1 MSTASPTPLRR
12 LLLLLSVDRADIFRI
27 FGYAILTGFISL
39 SLPLGIQAVIS
50 LIVGGTFNASLNLLI
65 ALVSLGVLLSGGI
78 QVMQM
83 ALVEALQQRIFAR
96 SALEFAHR
104 IPRLHLERFRGQ
116 YPPELVNRF
125 FDTLTIQKGLP
136 KLLVDSTSAAV
147 QILYGMTLVAFYHP
161 LFVFVGVLLL
171 FSLALMVALTGPP
184 GLRSSLLESR
194 FKYAVVHWL
203 EEVARVLRTFKL
215 AGDNPLPVRHTDE
228 LVTEYLKARKTH
240 FRILIFQ
247 FSGMV
252 VFKTFVAAGLLFVG
266 AYLTIRNEITVGQFV
281 ASEIVIIL
289 VMGSVEK
296 LILSIETI
304 FDMLTGVEKIGNVT
318 DLALEAG
325 EGREPLQV
333 EDCTDRHPGM
343 AIEARDL
350 VYRHRE
356 TDRIGLRGISFRAEP
371 GERILIAGSN
381 GSGKSTL
388 INLLSGLM
396 ADNEGMLLADNIS
409 FHHLQRNALRER
421 IGDYTAG
428 EDLFRGSLL
437 NNIAMGKEG
446 VSLQAVDDA
455 VRRTGLEPLIQS
467 LPRGLHTEIE
477 PTGRTLPRSAVA
489 RIILARS
496 IVDRPRLLAVEGLF
510 EAFNPQ
516 EKQHLLDELTGNHR
530 TWTLF
535 AVSNDPQVA
544 YRCDRVLV
552 LDEGRLVANDS
563 PSKVLQNP
571 RFHPLFYPNQPI
583 PNTPSTPEPPTPPTT
598 PEA

>member
-1 MSTASPTPLRR
+1 MADNPITPPTPLRR
-12 LLLLLSVDRADIFRI
+12 LLLLLSVDRADIFRVY
-27 FGYAILTGFISL
+27 GYAALQGFISL

-65 ALVSLGVLLSGGI
+65 GLVTLGVLVSGGI

-104 IPRLHLERFRGQ
+104 VPRLHLERFQGQ

-136 KLLVDSTSAAV
+136 KLLVDVTAAAV
-147 QILYGMTLVAFYHP
+147 QILFGLTLIAFYHP

-171 FSLALMVALTGPP
+171 TGLALMVALTGPP
-184 GLRSSLLESR
+184 GLRTSLLESKY
-194 FKYAVVHWL
+194 KYAVAHWL

-215 AGDNPLPVRHTDE
+215 AGDNPLPVRRTDW
-228 LVTEYLKARKTH
+228 LVTHWLGARKAH
-240 FRILIFQ
+240 FRILVTQ
-247 FSGMV
+247 FGGMV
-252 VFKTFVAAGLLFVG
+252 LFKTLVAAGLLFVG

-296 LILSIETI
+296 LILGMETM
-304 FDMLTGVEKIGNVT
+304 FDMLTGVEKIGSVT
-318 DLALEAG
+318 DLALEDTQ
-325 EGREPLQV
+325 GRAPLRA

-356 TDRIGLRGISFRAEP
+356 TGRLALDGVSFRVEP
-371 GERILIAGSN
+371 GERVAIAGAN
-381 GSGKSTL
+381 EGGKSTL
-388 INLLSGLM
+388 IHLLAGLLG
-396 ADNEGMLLADNIS
+396 DYEGALLADGIA
-409 FHHLQRNALRER
+409 FGHLDRNALRER

-437 NNIAMGKEG
+437 ENIAMGKEG
-446 VSLQAVDDA
+446 ITLDAVDKA
-455 VRRTGLEPLIQS
+455 VRAVGLEPFVQT
-467 LPRGLHTEIE
+467 LPKGLYTEVA
-477 PTGRTLPRSAVA
+477 PTGRTLARSAVA
-489 RIILARS
+489 RVILARS

-510 EAFNPQ
+510 EPFQPA
-516 EKQHLLDELTGNHR
+516 EKQRLLDLLTGPDR

-552 LDEGRLVANDS
+552 LEGGRLKADG
-563 PSKVLQNP
+563 PPAEVLARP
-571 RFHPLFYPNQPI
+571 EVHGLFYPPR
-583 PNTPSTPEPPTPPTT
+583 PEGSTDH
-598 PEA
+598 A

>member
-1 MSTASPTPLRR
+1 MSSASPTPLRR
-12 LLLLLSVDRADIFRI
+12 LFLLLSVDKADIFRI
-27 FGYAILTGFISL
+27 FGYAILMGFISL
-39 SLPLGIQAVIS
+39 SLPLGVQAVIS

-65 ALVSLGVLLSGGI
+65 ALVSLGVLVSGGI

-83 ALVEALQQRIFAR
+83 ALVEALQQKIFAR

-136 KLLVDSTSAAV
+136 KLLIDSTGAAV

-171 FSLALMVALTGPP
+171 FSLVLMVALTGPP
-184 GLRSSLLESR
+184 GLRSSLLESK

-215 AGDNPLPVRHTDE
+215 AGDNPLPVQHTDE
-228 LVTEYLKARKTH
+228 LVTNYLKARKTH
-240 FRILIFQ
+240 FRILVFQ

-252 VFKTFVAAGLLFVG
+252 LFKTLVAAGLLFVG

-289 VMGSVEK
+289 VMSSVEK
-296 LILSIETI
+296 LILSMETI

-325 EGREPLQV
+325 DGREPLAV
-333 EDCTDRHPGM
+333 EDCTDRHPGL

-356 TDRIGLRGISFRAEP
+356 TDRIALRGLSFSAEP
-371 GERILIAGSN
+371 GERVLIAGSN

-396 ADNEGMLLADNIS
+396 GDNEGIILGDGIS
-409 FHHLQRNALRER
+409 FHHMNRNALRQR

-437 NNIAMGKEG
+437 ENIAMGKAH
-446 VSLQAVDDA
+446 VSQEAVDDA

-467 LPRGLHTEIE
+467 LPKGLLTEVE

-489 RIILARS
+489 RVILARS
-496 IVDRPRLLAVEGLF
+496 IADRPRLLALEGLF

-516 EKQHLLDELTGNHR
+516 EKQRLLDELMGSNR

-544 YRCDRVLV
+544 YRCDRILV
-552 LDEGRLVANDS
+552 LDEGRLVANGN
-563 PSKVLQNP
+563 PEEVLQNP
-571 RFHPLFYPNQPI
+571 RFHSLFYPNQI
-583 PNTPSTPEPPTPPTT
+583 HPNGGNSSTPEAPN